1 MCSSDLVRHQPDG
14 NFPNGVPN
22 PMLEANRAPTIEAIR
37 KHGADLGL
45 AWDGDFDRCFF
56 FDEHGTFIEGYYLV
70 GLLAQPGARTAWLW
84 FRVAGDALDLA
95 ALGMVESRTAAGR
108 KRTANALALVT
119 AITVADV
126 LTARALMQAARPPS
140 RRRDLSLLEAR

>member
-1 MCSSDLVRHQPDG
+1 MNPQQVAGALGVLSLGLGLTEIIVPGRLARFLGADEHNALVRG
-14 NFPNGVPN
+14 Y
-22 PMLEANRAPTIEAIR
+22 
-37 KHGADLGL
+37 GARELL
-45 AWDGDFDRCFF
+45 AGA
-56 FDEHGTFIEGYYLV
+56 

-126 LTARALMQAARPPS
+126 LTARALMQAARAPS
-140 RRRDLSLLEAR
+140 RRRDLPLWEAR

>member
-1 MCSSDLVRHQPDG
+1 MKPRQVAVALGVLSLGLGLTETVVPGRLARFLGVDEHTALVR
-14 NFPNGVPN
+14 
-22 PMLEANRAPTIEAIR
+22 AY
-37 KHGADLGL
+37 GARELL
-45 AWDGDFDRCFF
+45 AGA
-56 FDEHGTFIEGYYLV
+56 

-126 LTARALMQAARPPS
+126 LAARALMQAARAPS
-140 RRRDLSLLEAR
+140 RRRDLPLLEAR